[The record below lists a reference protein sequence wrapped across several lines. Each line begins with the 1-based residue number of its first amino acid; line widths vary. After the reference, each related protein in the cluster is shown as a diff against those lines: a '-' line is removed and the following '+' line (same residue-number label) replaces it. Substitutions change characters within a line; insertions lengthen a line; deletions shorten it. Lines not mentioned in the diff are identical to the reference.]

1 MFRTNTSTITSR
13 SAIASLRRRYAVTA
27 FRRHCSAEPLL
38 RRCITDPRSFATPFH
53 SDLSVPPPR
62 CSVGIPPQ
70 NFGLDRAKWLENH
83 ETSAHKAF
91 CRQCGNTRPGKTQ
104 AFVIQWHLFSPLF
117 AISDRSF
124 VIFKPFRAQFEGFF
138 PRVRCFV
145 IFKPLGG
152 SCVPHDR

>member
-1 MFRTNTSTITSR
+1 MRRCGAVASFRHCVAATP
-13 SAIASLRRRYAVTA
+13 LRRYSVSTPLQRRAPVA
-27 FRRHCSAEPLL
+27 PLHHGPPQLRHPISFRLEC
-38 RRCITDPRSFATPFH
+38 AT
-53 SDLSVPPPR
+53 PPR

-70 NFGLDRAKWLENH
+70 NFGLDRVKWLGND
-83 ETSAHKAF
+83 ETSALEAL
-91 CRQCGNTRPGKTQ
+91 CRQNGNTRPGKILSV
-104 AFVIQWHLFSPLF
+104 VIQWHLFSPVF

-124 VIFKPFRAQFEGFF
+124 VIFKPFRAQFEGLF